1 MFARVGS
8 GTLLV
13 VLAFGILSA
22 AWWGLDG
29 LFGDAGRA
37 NDLAGILQAVVTAAA
52 VLVGG
57 VYAAYKLQVFR
68 DFAPHLTVSHSISHR
83 PVGESYT
90 HIAVTVSLHNGSKVK
105 VSVRDG
111 FFRVQ
116 QVAPMSDQ
124 EIERLY
130 AQVFAD
136 KLEVDFQWPTL
147 DEIRRTWSNSGG
159 IIEPGERHLE
169 ACEFVVPRD
178 VEAVVI
184 YTYFHNPEYVEGFQT
199 PEGWGATTV
208 YNICQQ

>member
-1 MFARVGS
+1 MFARAGS

-13 VLAFGILSA
+13 VLAFGVLSA

-29 LFGDAGRA
+29 LFDDVGRA
-37 NDLAGILQAVVTAAA
+37 NALAGILQAVVTAAA

-68 DFAPHLTVSHSISHR
+68 DFAPHLSISHSVSHR

-90 HIAVTVSLHNGSKVK
+90 HIAVTVSLYNSSKVK
-105 VSVRDG
+105 ISLRDG
-111 FFRVQ
+111 FLRVQ
-116 QVAPMSDQ
+116 QIAPMADQ

-136 KLEVDFQWPTL
+136 NEEVDLQWPTL
-147 DEIRRTWSNSGG
+147 DEVQRTWSKSGG

-169 ACEFVVPRD
+169 PCEFVIPRD
-178 VEAVVI
+178 VESVVI
-184 YTYFHNPEYVEGFQT
+184 YTYFHNPKYAEGLQT

-208 YNICQQ
+208 YNIHQQ

>member
-22 AWWGLDG
+22 VWWGLDE
-29 LFGDAGRA
+29 LFDDAGRA

-52 VLVGG
+52 VSVGG

-68 DFAPHLTVSHSISHR
+68 DFAPHLAVTHSVSHR

-90 HIAVTVSLHNGSKVK
+90 HIAVTISLHNSSKVK
-105 VSVRDG
+105 ISLRGG

-116 QVAPMSDQ
+116 RIAPTSDQ

-136 KLEVDFQWPTL
+136 NQEVDLQWTTL
-147 DEIRRTWSNSGG
+147 DEVQRTWSKNGG

-169 ACEFVVPRD
+169 PCEFVIPRD
-178 VEAVVI
+178 VASVVI
-184 YTYFHNPEYVEGFQT
+184 YTYFHNPKYVEGFEA

-208 YNICQQ
+208 YNVHQR